1 MAEQGPWPTRVAVLQ
16 MHATVGL
23 RKAVHNC
30 HIHFKVG
37 VRALQQHT
45 ASTLVPCDKCLWV
58 RLEKRAGRGTGLAQ
72 PNTFALVNV
81 PADVPY
87 SLARSAG
94 QVACHCVVDVSRLAA
109 GCAAASRQ
117 SIPSSSAC

>member
-1 MAEQGPWPTRVAVLQ
+1 VAEQGPWPTRVAVLQ

-45 ASTLVPCDKCLWV
+45 ASTLVPSWHCHVISACGCDWRKGQ
-58 RLEKRAGRGTGLAQ
+58 EG
-72 PNTFALVNV
+72 
-81 PADVPY
+81 
-87 SLARSAG
+87 G
-94 QVACHCVVDVSRLAA
+94 QVLRSQTHLHWSMCLLMFPTHLRALPGR
-109 GCAAASRQ
+109 
-117 SIPSSSAC
+117 